1 MAGKFSVKVEQS
13 NGITIV
19 RPEGRLDTSSSVEFE
34 KRLTQLARDQKLLL
48 LDLEALEFL
57 SSYGIRVILV
67 TAKALKRRDGRFA
80 MHSPKP
86 HVLDVFKMAG
96 INRVLRIHDGRAQA
110 MAAMSQ

>member
-1 MAGKFSVKVEQS
+1 M
-13 NGITIV
+13 
-19 RPEGRLDTSSSVEFE
+19 RPEGRLDTTSSVEFE
-34 KRLTQLARDQKLLL
+34 KRLTQIATDQKLVL

-86 HVLDVFKMAG
+86 HVLDVFKMTG
-96 INRVLRIHDGRAQA
+96 INRVLGIYEGRAPA
-110 MAAMSQ
+110 IAAMCR